1 MASVIIGIAG
11 GTGSGKTTLTRQLKK
26 QFSEKV
32 SVINHDDYYKRH
44 DSLTLEERKKI
55 NYDSPDAFDTD
66 IMVEDLKAL
75 KNGKTVHCPV
85 YDYSVHNRTNRT
97 QTVEPSDVIIVEGI
111 LVFQSKALRE
121 LMDIKIF
128 VDTDADERLIRRIL
142 RDCGERGRSIDQSAP
157 STAKQSSQ
165 CMKNMLNRAKN
176 LRTSLLLAEETTLLL
191 LI

>member
-75 KNGKTVHCPV
+75 KNGSLP
-85 YDYSVHNRTNRT
+85 
-97 QTVEPSDVIIVEGI
+97 
-111 LVFQSKALRE
+111 
-121 LMDIKIF
+121 
-128 VDTDADERLIRRIL
+128 RL
-142 RDCGERGRSIDQSAP
+142 
-157 STAKQSSQ
+157 
-165 CMKNMLNRAKN
+165 
-176 LRTSLLLAEETTLLL
+176 
-191 LI
+191 